1 MAKRKKF
8 KAEHIIR
15 IGQMPELE
23 IVHKDLTITV
33 SSASKGKIGDLTI
46 SRGGIGWFPSGPS
59 IERHFSWEQFARC
72 VREWKG

>member
-1 MAKRKKF
+1 MAKHRKTRF
-8 KAEHIIR
+8 KHKIR

-23 IVHKDLTITV
+23 IVHKDLVITV
-33 SSASKGKIGDLTI
+33 RSQSSGKLGDLTI

-59 IERHFSWEQFARC
+59 NERHFTWEQFARC